1 LARHADFAGM
11 DLSVFRTLAKASS
24 VVEVGAAGPSKKM
37 PHALTP
43 LGEVYLELE
52 IDVEAEKARLTSE
65 IAKVEAEIAK
75 VEAKLGDASFV
86 QGAPPQVIENFKKR
100 GDDWLAKKA
109 KLEAALAV
117 L

>member
-1 LARHADFAGM
+1 
-11 DLSVFRTLAKASS
+11 
-24 VVEVGAAGPSKKM
+24 M

-65 IAKVEAEIAK
+65 IVKVEAEIAK